1 MTDSI
6 LLFVTLQSNQM
17 NLFRR
22 KKKLVTLQSNQ
33 MNMFRRKKK
42 QGKNS
47 DVHKGSE
54 NIAKQWKTLSGE
66 SNWKGLLDPPG
77 PDLRSYIIHYGE
89 MAQATYDA
97 FNSVKVSKYAG
108 TSRYARKD
116 LLSRVG
122 VTQGRPL
129 NKYQVTKYI
138 YAASSIA
145 LPDAFIVKSLS
156 REAWS
161 KESNWMG
168 FVAVATDD
176 GKLVLGRRDILVAWR
191 GTIQTLEWVND
202 LDFTL
207 VSGPKIFGENNDDDP
222 KIHQGWYS
230 IYTTEDPRSPYNKT
244 SARDQ
249 VLTEVKRLVE
259 QYKNEEISLTITGH
273 SLGSAIATLN
283 AIDMVLNGINKP
295 KGMPNKTCLVTT
307 FVFASPR
314 VGDSTFKKVFSSQNN
329 LHALRIRNAL
339 DVVPNYPII
348 GYSDVGME
356 LVIDTTK
363 SGYLKSPGS
372 LSSWH
377 SLEAYMH
384 GVAGTQGSKG
394 GFKLE
399 VNRDISLV
407 NKHLDCLKDE
417 YGIPASWWCEK
428 NNSMVQKEDGSWML
442 MDHEDDD
449 FYP

>member
-1 MTDSI
+1 M
-6 LLFVTLQSNQM
+6 M
-17 NLFRR
+17 NI
-22 KKKLVTLQSNQ
+22 
-33 MNMFRRKKK
+33 FRRKKK
-42 QGKNS
+42 QPKNS
-47 DVHKGSE
+47 DVHKGTE
-54 NIAKQWKTLSGE
+54 NITKQWKTLSGE
-66 SNWKGLLDPPG
+66 TNWKGLLDPPG

-122 VTQGRPL
+122 VSQGRPL

-138 YAASSIA
+138 YAASSISV
-145 LPDAFIVKSLS
+145 PDAFIIKSLS

-191 GTIQTLEWVND
+191 GTIRTLEWVND

-207 VSGPKIFGENNDDDP
+207 VSAPEIFGENNDDDP

-230 IYTTEDPRSPYNKT
+230 IYMTEDPRSPYNKM

-273 SLGSAIATLN
+273 SLGSAIATVN
-283 AIDMVLNGINKP
+283 AIDMVLNGVTKP
-295 KGMPNKTCLVTT
+295 KSMPNKPCLVTT
-307 FVFASPR
+307 FAFASPR
-314 VGDSTFKKVFSSQNN
+314 VGDSSFKKIFTSQKD

-339 DVVPNYPII
+339 DVVPNYPLI

-363 SGYLKSPGS
+363 SDYLKSPGG

-399 VNRDISLV
+399 FNRDIVLV
-407 NKHLDCLKDE
+407 NKHLDCLKEE
-417 YGIPASWWCEK
+417 YGVPGSWWCEK
-428 NNSMVQKEDGSWML
+428 NNSMVQQEDGSWML

-449 FYP
+449 FGP

>member
-1 MTDSI
+1 MGKINPIPSISDFRLLVDSI
-6 LLFVTLQSNQM
+6 LFVTIQSNQM
-17 NLFRR
+17 NL
-22 KKKLVTLQSNQ
+22 
-33 MNMFRRKKK
+33 FRRKKK

-47 DVHKGSE
+47 DVHKGME

-66 SNWKGLLDPPG
+66 TNWKGLLDPPG
-77 PDLRSYIIHYGE
+77 PDLRSYIIRYGE

-108 TSRYARKD
+108 TSRYARKN
-116 LLSRVG
+116 LLSKVG
-122 VTQGRPL
+122 VSQGRPL

-138 YAASSIA
+138 YATSSVSV
-145 LPDAFIVKSLS
+145 PDAFIIKSLS

-207 VSGPKIFGENNDDDP
+207 VSAPKIFGDDDP

-249 VLTEVKRLVE
+249 VLAEVKRLVE
-259 QYKNEEISLTITGH
+259 QYKNEDISLTIAGH

-283 AIDMVLNGINKP
+283 AIDIVLNGVNKP
-295 KGMPNKTCLVTT
+295 KGMPNKPCLVTT
-307 FVFASPR
+307 FMFASPR
-314 VGDSTFKKVFSSQNN
+314 VGDSGFKKLFSAQKD

-339 DVVPNYPII
+339 DVVPNYPLI

-363 SGYLKSPGS
+363 SDYLKSPGS

-384 GVAGTQGSKG
+384 GVAGTQGSRG

-417 YGIPASWWCEK
+417 YGIPVSWWCEK
-428 NNSMVQKEDGSWML
+428 NNSMVQQEDGSWML
-442 MDHEDDD
+442 IDHEDDD
-449 FYP
+449 FGP

>member
-1 MTDSI
+1 MI
-6 LLFVTLQSNQM
+6 

-22 KKKLVTLQSNQ
+22 KKKQSKN
-33 MNMFRRKKK
+33 
-42 QGKNS
+42 NS
-47 DVHKGSE
+47 DDNVHKGME

-66 SNWKGLLDPPG
+66 TNWKGLLDPPG

-89 MAQATYDA
+89 MAQAAYDA

-108 TSRYARKD
+108 TSRYARND
-116 LLSRVG
+116 LLARVG
-122 VTQGRPL
+122 ASQGRPL

-138 YAASSIA
+138 YAASSISV
-145 LPDAFIVKSLS
+145 PDAFIVKSLS

-161 KESNWMG
+161 KESNWIG

-191 GTIQTLEWVND
+191 GTIRTLEWVND

-207 VSGPKIFGENNDDDP
+207 VSGQKIFGESSDDDP

-230 IYTTEDPRSPYNKT
+230 IYTTDDPRSPYNKT

-259 QYKNEEISLTITGH
+259 QYKNEEVSLTITGH

-283 AIDMVLNGINKP
+283 AIDIVLSGVNKP
-295 KGMPNKTCLVTT
+295 
-307 FVFASPR
+307 
-314 VGDSTFKKVFSSQNN
+314 
-329 LHALRIRNAL
+329 
-339 DVVPNYPII
+339 
-348 GYSDVGME
+348 
-356 LVIDTTK
+356 
-363 SGYLKSPGS
+363 
-372 LSSWH
+372 
-377 SLEAYMH
+377 
-384 GVAGTQGSKG
+384 KG

-399 VNRDISLV
+399 INRDVSLV

-428 NNSMVQKEDGSWML
+428 NKSMVQQEDGSWML
-442 MDHEDDD
+442 MDHEDND
-449 FYP
+449 FIIY